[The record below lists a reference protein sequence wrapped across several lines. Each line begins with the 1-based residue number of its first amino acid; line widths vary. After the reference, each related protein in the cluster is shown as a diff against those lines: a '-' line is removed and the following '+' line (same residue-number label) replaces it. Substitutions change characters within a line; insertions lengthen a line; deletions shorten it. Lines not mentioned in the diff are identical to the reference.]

1 MIFVRL
7 KLDQTK
13 NTNLLHLRY
22 TLKRLAFCHDFTK
35 AHIYDYNI
43 EIAISTVQ
51 VKRSM
56 LLYVKF

>member
-51 VKRSM
+51 GET
-56 LLYVKF
+56 